1 MPALSPSHPLSP
13 PPPGAGDLLA
23 ASARPG
29 AGPPPELERL
39 FAEHAQRVYR
49 AAFRVTGNRADAED
63 VLQTVFLRLVRRED
77 GVDLGPGAPSYLYRA
92 ALNASLDVV
101 RGRLRAGLEPL
112 DDRGSTAVDPAAGP
126 ERQRAGREL
135 GAALRRALATLAP
148 RLAEVFV
155 LRYLEG
161 LDNREIGRLLGT
173 SQGVVAVQ
181 LHRARRRLRRELE
194 AHLGDLS

>member
-1 MPALSPSHPLSP
+1 MREGKPGDDAVSAAAQPESP
-13 PPPGAGDLLA
+13 PAPEIGLEALFA
-23 ASARPG
+23 NHSARV
-29 AGPPPELERL
+29 L
-39 FAEHAQRVYR
+39 Q
-49 AAFRVTGNRADAED
+49 AAYRVTGNAGDAED
-63 VLQTVFLRLVRRED
+63 VLQTVFLRLVRREE

-92 ALNASLDVV
+92 ALNAALDVV

-112 DDRGSTAVDPAAGP
+112 DDRSSTAVDPAAGP

-135 GAALRRALATLAP
+135 GVALRRALATLAP

-181 LHRARRRLRRELE
+181 LHRARRRLRHELE

>member
-1 MPALSPSHPLSP
+1 MPALSESQSSLPT
-13 PPPGAGDLLA
+13 PPGASATAPLA
-23 ASARPG
+23 SRPEG
-29 AGPPPELERL
+29 GPPPELERL

-63 VLQTVFLRLVRRED
+63 VLQTVFLRLVRREE
-77 GVDLGPGAPSYLYRA
+77 GADLGPGAPSYLYRA
-92 ALNASLDVV
+92 ALNAALDVV
-101 RGRLRAGLEPL
+101 RGRLRAGLESL
-112 DDRGSTAVDPAAGP
+112 DDRSSTAVDPAAGP

-135 GAALRRALATLAP
+135 GVALRRALATLAP

-181 LHRARRRLRRELE
+181 LHRARRRLRHELE